1 MIMTGSG
8 DFVEVQGTGEGRPF
22 TRTELNQ
29 LLELA
34 AKGNDELISYEKDVL
49 GNKLVWNIG
58 REG

>member
-34 AKGNDELISYEKDVL
+34 AKGNDELISNEKDVL